1 MAPCCIISRPLYLME
16 LERGR
21 ILDLHSRIVFLIA
34 FFTRLVCL
42 YIHIHDSQLMLVHL
56 SDECECRWTR
66 LTMWLTWYVG
76 EDTLFTIVMPSS
88 DFFGWTPSF
97 LKVELVNHLLT
108 TTSIGLVQFLSTT
121 VTRVDCCQH
130 IQDKYL
136 MSKMVC
142 YSITSKTLL
151 PACWNIS
158 SDGLQFFICSY
169 GNLVNKVFPATI
181 FVYSDFECREPCLDL
196 VKTVA
201 CRFPAI
207 ASTLRGFIYMDF

>member
-1 MAPCCIISRPLYLME
+1 
-16 LERGR
+16 
-21 ILDLHSRIVFLIA
+21 
-34 FFTRLVCL
+34 
-42 YIHIHDSQLMLVHL
+42 
-56 SDECECRWTR
+56 
-66 LTMWLTWYVG
+66 
-76 EDTLFTIVMPSS
+76 
-88 DFFGWTPSF
+88 
-97 LKVELVNHLLT
+97 
-108 TTSIGLVQFLSTT
+108 
-121 VTRVDCCQH
+121 
-130 IQDKYL
+130 

-207 ASTLRGFIYMDF
+207 ASTLRGFVYMDF